1 MLLVLTQLADLVEQR
16 DGQTE
21 CDKVVAPDP
30 LVLEVV
36 LDRELGQLGG
46 EGVRE
51 LHRARRRLRHLDLLD
66 FRGTVTLQLL
76 QNKTDYLPKNANTNS
91 VGLCNFFAATAA
103 ATRLTSQGTRARIDA
118 FTGQRK

>member
-1 MLLVLTQLADLVEQR
+1 MVLLVFLALGFGPLGYVSGRVGQLADLVEQR

-30 LVLEVV
+30 LILEVV

-66 FRGTVTLQLL
+66 SRGTVTLQLL
-76 QNKTDYLPKNANTNS
+76 QNK
-91 VGLCNFFAATAA
+91 
-103 ATRLTSQGTRARIDA
+103 TSQGTRARIDA